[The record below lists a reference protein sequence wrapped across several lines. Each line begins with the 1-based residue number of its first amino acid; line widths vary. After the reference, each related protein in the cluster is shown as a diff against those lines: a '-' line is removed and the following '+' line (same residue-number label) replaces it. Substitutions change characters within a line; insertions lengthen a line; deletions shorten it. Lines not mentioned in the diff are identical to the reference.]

1 MSISP
6 TIKRSQ
12 RSESLF
18 ELEDLVLKF
27 QAFSPV
33 NEEGDSEKTLDSRT
47 STRATTV
54 FSSCSSREL
63 KRPTPIIMQTP
74 YGVFSPVTPSDSVR
88 EKRFMRISPELP
100 EREVKEEF
108 KVDVYDVKPFGWYSD
123 PKRDPRGH
131 MIAHVMIGKTD
142 QKPRPGDD
150 IEKVKFFL
158 FDLIPEI
165 MAFDH
170 RKILDDY
177 IARYET
183 N

>member
-100 EREVKEEF
+100 EREVKEEAIDT
-108 KVDVYDVKPFGWYSD
+108 KKRGREEYDLDSSAVTEVSD
-123 PKRDPRGH
+123 LSDR
-131 MIAHVMIGKTD
+131 IFSA
-142 QKPRPGDD
+142 
-150 IEKVKFFL
+150 
-158 FDLIPEI
+158 
-165 MAFDH
+165 
-170 RKILDDY
+170 RKIRK
-177 IARYET
+177 IH
-183 N
+183 